1 MTPSVAHQEYLTTA
15 KNQFQ
20 ASIPNL
26 VLWVIQAYAGILLRA
41 GALCKERN
49 PNFGTIAAIARPR
62 TRSENLPRAAAQR
75 WCPPLSPVPPFPFL
89 RP

>member
-49 PNFGTIAAIARPR
+49 PNFGTIAVIAHPPRRDRELAARRRPTMGSSSLTSR
-62 TRSENLPRAAAQR
+62 RLP
-75 WCPPLSPVPPFPFL
+75 
-89 RP
+89 